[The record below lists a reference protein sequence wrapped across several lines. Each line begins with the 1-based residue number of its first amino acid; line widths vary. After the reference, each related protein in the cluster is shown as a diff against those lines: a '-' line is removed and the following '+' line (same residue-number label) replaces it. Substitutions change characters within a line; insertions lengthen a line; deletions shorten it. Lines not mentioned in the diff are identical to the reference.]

1 VSKPFDSRE
10 LYRKV
15 ESLVAG
21 RSGAAVPRFD
31 RPTPANA
38 PLRASKPPAP
48 GETATDEATAAPTL
62 FAPAPPNPFDAGFVE
77 EDFTG
82 SIRTLRAG
90 RGEPLANL
98 YGPEDIESALA
109 AFQEVEPTS
118 RAAEW
123 RVAAGVSETAP
134 VARGTRDS
142 LVREL
147 DEGAEPDE
155 VIPLEREPGIV
166 SAAAPE
172 SDEGRTQRIETSEF
186 RTPRTPPR
194 GASTVS
200 VERDAIE
207 LGSAPAS
214 REQKI
219 EFDEAR
225 SLEFGEPLPPLPAEP
240 RAPAG
245 EASGSAPPA
254 DSPPTVSAQNAAAP
268 GLSDADVERLA
279 EKLATKLV
287 EKLSDRIVREVAW
300 EVVPETAELVVRER
314 LRDLESGVE

>member
-1 VSKPFDSRE
+1 V
-10 LYRKV
+10 
-15 ESLVAG
+15 
-21 RSGAAVPRFD
+21 
-31 RPTPANA
+31 
-38 PLRASKPPAP
+38 
-48 GETATDEATAAPTL
+48 
-62 FAPAPPNPFDAGFVE
+62 FAPPPPNPFDAGFVE

-142 LVREL
+142 LAHRL
-147 DEGAEPDE
+147 DEGTEGDE
-155 VIPLEREPGIV
+155 VAQLEREPEVV
-166 SAAAPE
+166 SAGAPE
-172 SDEGRTQRIETSEF
+172 SDEGRTQQIETSEF
-186 RTPRTPPR
+186 RSPRTPPR
-194 GASTVS
+194 AASTVS
-200 VERDAIE
+200 VQRDAIE
-207 LGSAPAS
+207 LGPPPTPGEPEIAV
-214 REQKI
+214 
-219 EFDEAR
+219 DEAR
-225 SLEFGEPLPPLPAEP
+225 SLGVGEPLPPLPAEP
-240 RAPAG
+240 RSTAEEP
-245 EASGSAPPA
+245 SGSAPPA
-254 DSPPTVSAQNAAAP
+254 ETPQTESAQEAGAP
-268 GLSDADVERLA
+268 GWTDADVERLA